1 MDLKNSVLNRLF
13 QDEVSTKKTAMNRF
27 TEKLWKFAKDK
38 ISTHYGYNCQIDD
51 EYMISIVN
59 NFIKTYDPKFE
70 SRNMSENNLL
80 CNTAIFL
87 TLDTNTFMYVIAGN
101 PFSVDD
107 NTKLLLEYSSERS
120 KSYGTRLKIYIYGRY
135 AKKYLRLLKS
145 KIQKKSTGNLRIFN
159 ISANSSVNDKD
170 SFQSVISDLIAR
182 DVDTLFYENN
192 IKENVIAHIDGFF
205 KTKDLY
211 KEKNINY
218 KTSLLLYGPPGT
230 GKSSL
235 ANALCNKY
243 GIDMVL
249 IDLNTFDKLD
259 INMLTKC
266 INGDDKT
273 YLVLIEDIDTVF
285 NVNRQQETLEK
296 DDKKV
301 VNKMLQFLDS
311 NSSPNNV
318 IFICTTNHIDKLDE
332 AILRKGRIDKNIY
345 VGPISKETAV
355 TMCKSFDISDESI
368 ERILAKFPDSIT
380 LENGSES
387 NYTVNQSSLQAEIL
401 DQIKADLAAKAGT
414 INKVGTFVADDE
426 ESSIIPTTTVESS
439 NDDNDEIEEDVD
451 FDDSEDVDDDDP
463 EDYDEEFDN
472 EDSEEEEGEE

>member
-1 MDLKNSVLNRLF
+1 ML
-13 QDEVSTKKTAMNRF
+13 
-27 TEKLWKFAKDK
+27 
-38 ISTHYGYNCQIDD
+38 
-51 EYMISIVN
+51 
-59 NFIKTYDPKFE
+59 
-70 SRNMSENNLL
+70 
-80 CNTAIFL
+80 
-87 TLDTNTFMYVIAGN
+87 
-101 PFSVDD
+101 
-107 NTKLLLEYSSERS
+107 
-120 KSYGTRLKIYIYGRY
+120 
-135 AKKYLRLLKS
+135 
-145 KIQKKSTGNLRIFN
+145 
-159 ISANSSVNDKD
+159 
-170 SFQSVISDLIAR
+170 
-182 DVDTLFYENN
+182 
-192 IKENVIAHIDGFF
+192 
-205 KTKDLY
+205 
-211 KEKNINY
+211 
-218 KTSLLLYGPPGT
+218 
-230 GKSSL
+230 
-235 ANALCNKY
+235 
-243 GIDMVL
+243 L

-368 ERILAKFPDSIT
+368 ERILTKFPDSIT

-387 NYTVNQSSLQAEIL
+387 NYTVNQSTLQAEIL

-414 INKVGTFVADDE
+414 INNVGTFVADDE
-426 ESSIIPTTTVESS
+426 ESSIISTTTTE
-439 NDDNDEIEEDVD
+439 
-451 FDDSEDVDDDDP
+451 
-463 EDYDEEFDN
+463 
-472 EDSEEEEGEE
+472 